1 VQVWDPEGV
10 ILIPDHYIFTEDAR
24 ANRNVDLLRTYAQR
38 YNIKHFYDI
47 TDLSDFKANPEYKG
61 VCHVAL
67 AQEGHAIPGEVL
79 FGTDSHTCNA
89 GAFGMF
95 ASGIGNTDA
104 GFILGTGKL
113 LIKVP
118 PTLKFN
124 IVGEMPKYLLAKDLI
139 LQIIGEIGVST
150 FYTV

>member
-1 VQVWDPEGV
+1 
-10 ILIPDHYIFTEDAR
+10 
-24 ANRNVDLLRTYAQR
+24 
-38 YNIKHFYDI
+38 
-47 TDLSDFKANPEYKG
+47 
-61 VCHVAL
+61 
-67 AQEGHAIPGEVL
+67 
-79 FGTDSHTCNA
+79 
-89 GAFGMF
+89 MF

-150 FYTV
+150 FYTMFLVPLCVPVLSAASTQRLAIGHGEGMVKALRRHVQDSLKSRTSAF